1 VNLGARRTEPTAP
14 DHHPEHHPDHHPD
27 SDAAAPGA
35 WLVWGTALTVY
46 VLAVLHRSSLGVAGL
61 LAADRFSIGAT
72 ELASFTVLQ
81 LAVYAAMQ
89 VPVGVL
95 LDRYGARRMLLVGL
109 ALMTAGQLVFA
120 VADAFVPALL
130 ARSVLG
136 AGDAMVFISVI
147 RLVAAWFA
155 PRQAPL
161 VVQLT
166 GQVGQLG
173 AVLAAAPLS
182 VALDALGWTRTFAA
196 VSSLGLV
203 LAVAVAATVRDSPY
217 PDRDAVRARLAAL
230 VRSVRLVWGNPGTR
244 LGMWSH
250 FVSQF
255 PATVL
260 ALMWGY
266 PFLVRGEGVSP
277 GVAATLL
284 SVMTAATLLAAPLL
298 GRLTSR
304 LPFHRSYLV
313 LSVVAAIVVV
323 WTVVLALPGPAP
335 LWLLVVLVAVTAIGG
350 PTSMIGFDLARTF
363 VPAAAMGRAN
373 GVVNIGGFG
382 ASLLAMAVIGV
393 LLDLVE
399 PRGASAYDLSDF
411 RVALCGLYPFWL
423 LGAVQVLRFR
433 RRAIAHLRRVHPGA
447 VEQLQRGE
455 PFAHPG
461 FDDRE
466 GV

>member
-1 VNLGARRTEPTAP
+1 MSRRADASRQLPVEPP
-14 DHHPEHHPDHHPD
+14 SR
-27 SDAAAPGA
+27 SDRPQRAAPGA
-35 WLVWGTALTVY
+35 WSVWGTALAVY

-72 ELASFTVLQ
+72 ELAAFTVLQ
-81 LAVYAAMQ
+81 LAVYAGMQ

-95 LDRYGARRMLLVGL
+95 LDRFGSRRMLVSGLV
-109 ALMTAGQLVFA
+109 LMTGGQLLF
-120 VADAFVPALL
+120 AFVHAFGLALL
-130 ARSVLG
+130 ARGVLG

-147 RLVAAWFA
+147 RLVAAWFP

-166 GQVGQLG
+166 GQLGQLG

-182 VALDALGWTRTFAA
+182 LLLQAFGWTRTFAV
-196 VSSLGLV
+196 VSSIGVV
-203 LAVAVAATVRDSPY
+203 LLVAVAATVRDSPSQGEEV
-217 PDRDAVRARLAAL
+217 VRARLAAL
-230 VRSVRLVWGNPGTR
+230 VRSVRTVWGNPGTR

-284 SVMTAATLLAAPLL
+284 TLMTAATLITAPLL
-298 GRLTSR
+298 GRLTAR
-304 LPFHRSYLV
+304 HPFHRSHLV
-313 LSVVAAIVVV
+313 LTVVGSIVLS
-323 WTVVLALPGPAP
+323 WTLVLALPGRAP

-350 PTSMIGFDLARTF
+350 PVSMIGFDLARTF
-363 VPAAAMGRAN
+363 VPAESLGRAN

-382 ASLLAMAVIGV
+382 ASLSAMALIGV
-393 LLDLVE
+393 LLDLRE
-399 PRGASAYDLSDF
+399 PRGATAYDLGDF
-411 RVALCGLYPFWL
+411 RVAMCGLFPFWA
-423 LGAVQVLRFR
+423 LGAVQVVRYR

-461 FDDRE
+461 FPDRE